1 MTTNLTERRE
11 FLKQVSTLGSAA
23 MMACLPE
30 SAMAFGGG
38 GRIVQD
44 AVAPA
49 QSEELPKHHIRF
61 AVLRHESRSH

>member
-11 FLKQVSTLGSAA
+11 FLKQVGSLGSAA

-30 SAMAFGGG
+30 SAIAFGG
-38 GRIVQD
+38 GRIVED

-49 QSEELPKHHIRF
+49 QSEEP
-61 AVLRHESRSH
+61 